1 MRSSRVT
8 PHLDIPLPHHCPV
21 TGLPVFSHSSWTYT
35 SPGGGYRLR
44 VSFVGDRIVW
54 LQPQGYVLR
63 RHAQKGM
70 ALVEDVLFTM
80 LPEKSVFIA
89 IDDFSAVTGAT
100 LDARRF
106 IIRTL
111 RRQQRLKA
119 YIVYQPTTI
128 FRLGFELSRRI
139 GLFHFD
145 VRVAADYAEAI
156 AIAQARLRQMV
167 SSVDAQE
174 TTSEIPP
181 YDADTAPAV
190 DRSAGAPPLARYAGE
205 LLEYVGN
212 INLET
217 YGFASTF
224 RKIPRN
230 HPFRSVFD
238 ALSVLRDDMQ
248 AILHRHR
255 RARENLELRQ
265 KELIEKQVM
274 LSETHTTLS
283 MLLAA
288 REKERQRLEARIKD
302 RFYDLLAP
310 LMDELDRTGPS
321 SSRQRILM
329 RLLRDVTSQI
339 GKRPPY
345 DPHRLQTPFTAR
357 EDLLAF
363 LISAGLKPREIADL
377 LRLSRRTIENHC
389 QRMRGKAGLKGR
401 HPTLQDWLTRPET
414 SGRAPAGR
422 TP

>member
-1 MRSSRVT
+1 MLSSRVT
-8 PHLDIPLPHHCPV
+8 PHLDVPLPHHCPV

-44 VSFVGDRIVW
+44 VSFIGDRILW
-54 LQPQGYVLR
+54 LQPSGYVLR

-80 LPEKSVFIA
+80 LPQKSAFIA

-128 FRLGFELSRRI
+128 FRLGFELSRQI

-156 AIAQARLRQMV
+156 AIAQARLRQMLP
-167 SSVDAQE
+167 SVDAQE
-174 TTSEIPP
+174 TTSEVPP
-181 YDADTAPAV
+181 YDADTAA
-190 DRSAGAPPLARYAGE
+190 PLAGYAAE

-238 ALSVLRDDMQ
+238 ALAMLRDDMQ

-255 RARENLELRQ
+255 KARENLEKRQ

-302 RFYDLLAP
+302 RYYDLLAP

-321 SSRQRILM
+321 SPRQRILM
-329 RLLRDVTSQI
+329 HLLRDVTSQI
-339 GKRPPY
+339 GERPPY

-363 LISAGLKPREIADL
+363 LISTGLKPREIADL

-389 QRMRGKAGLKGR
+389 QRMRGKAGLKGG

-414 SGRAPAGR
+414 SGRAPTGR

>member
-1 MRSSRVT
+1 MLSSRVT
-8 PHLDIPLPHHCPV
+8 PHLDVPLPHHCPV

-44 VSFVGDRIVW
+44 VSFIGDRILW
-54 LQPQGYVLR
+54 LQPSGYVLR

-80 LPEKSVFIA
+80 LPEKSAFIA

-128 FRLGFELSRRI
+128 FRLGFELSRQI

-167 SSVDAQE
+167 PSVDAQE
-174 TTSEIPP
+174 TTSETPP

-190 DRSAGAPPLARYAGE
+190 HRSGGAAPLARYAGE

-217 YGFASTF
+217 YGFSSTF

-238 ALSVLRDDMQ
+238 ALSMLRDDMR
-248 AILHRHR
+248 AILDRHR
-255 RARENLELRQ
+255 KARENLEVRQ
-265 KELIEKQVM
+265 KELIEKQMM
-274 LSETHTTLS
+274 LSETHITLS
-283 MLLAA
+283 LLLTA
-288 REKERQRLEARIKD
+288 REKERQRLEARII
-302 RFYDLLAP
+302 
-310 LMDELDRTGPS
+310 EL
-321 SSRQRILM
+321 
-329 RLLRDVTSQI
+329 
-339 GKRPPY
+339 
-345 DPHRLQTPFTAR
+345 
-357 EDLLAF
+357 EE
-363 LISAGLKPREIADL
+363 EIARVFGVGVDL
-377 LRLSRRTIENHC
+377 ADEQLTEREESPFRTVGELVRYVRELMEDFPVNRRFDVRFLPVEA
-389 QRMRGKAGLKGR
+389 AGVPCEWVLPPGVDPR
-401 HPTLQDWLTRPET
+401 RRVL
-414 SGRAPAGR
+414 
-422 TP
+422 

>member
-1 MRSSRVT
+1 MLSSRVT
-8 PHLDIPLPHHCPV
+8 PHLDVPLPHHCPV

-44 VSFVGDRIVW
+44 VSFIGDRILW
-54 LQPQGYVLR
+54 LQPSGYVLR
-63 RHAQKGM
+63 QHAQKGM

-80 LPEKSVFIA
+80 LPEKSAFIA

-128 FRLGFELSRRI
+128 FRLGFELSRQI

-156 AIAQARLRQMV
+156 AIAQARLREMV
-167 SSVDAQE
+167 PPVDAQE
-174 TTSEIPP
+174 TTSEVPP
-181 YDADTAPAV
+181 YDADTAA
-190 DRSAGAPPLARYAGE
+190 PLAGYAAE

-217 YGFASTF
+217 YGIASTF
-224 RKIPRN
+224 RKTPRN

-238 ALSVLRDDMQ
+238 ALAMLRDDMQ

-255 RARENLELRQ
+255 KARENLEKRQ

-310 LMDELDRTGPS
+310 LMDELDRAGPS
-321 SSRQRILM
+321 SPRQRILM

-339 GKRPPY
+339 AKRPPY

-377 LRLSRRTIENHC
+377 LQLSRRTIENHC

-401 HPTLQDWLTRPET
+401 YPTLQDWLTRPET
-414 SGRAPAGR
+414 NGRAPAGR

>member
-1 MRSSRVT
+1 MLSARVT
-8 PHLDIPLPHHCPV
+8 PHLDVPLSHHCPV

-44 VSFVGDRIVW
+44 VSFIGDRILW
-54 LQPQGYVLR
+54 LQPSGYVLL
-63 RHAQKGM
+63 RHARKGM

-80 LPEKSVFIA
+80 PPEKSAFIA

-111 RRQQRLKA
+111 RRQERLKT
-119 YIVYQPTTI
+119 YIVYNPTTI
-128 FRLGFELSRRI
+128 FRLGFELSRQI

-167 SSVDAQE
+167 PSVDAQE
-174 TTSEIPP
+174 TTSETPP

-190 DRSAGAPPLARYAGE
+190 HRSGGAAPLARYAGE

-217 YGFASTF
+217 YGFSSTF

-238 ALSVLRDDMQ
+238 ALSMLRDDMQ

-255 RARENLELRQ
+255 KARENLELRQ
-265 KELIEKQVM
+265 QELIVMRDRAALNQALHQASHDLADRYRNLAQYHAEYKQFKKAR
-274 LSETHTTLS
+274 E
-283 MLLAA
+283 AA
-288 REKERQRLEARIKD
+288 RTGEPIVRSLEYQYPHEGYVDID
-302 RFYDLLAP
+302 DQLP
-310 LMDELDRTGPS
+310 
-321 SSRQRILM
+321 
-329 RLLRDVTSQI
+329 
-339 GKRPPY
+339 KR
-345 DPHRLQTPFTAR
+345 
-357 EDLLAF
+357 
-363 LISAGLKPREIADL
+363 
-377 LRLSRRTIENHC
+377 
-389 QRMRGKAGLKGR
+389 
-401 HPTLQDWLTRPET
+401 
-414 SGRAPAGR
+414 
-422 TP
+422 

>member
-8 PHLDIPLPHHCPV
+8 PHLDVPLPHHCPV

-44 VSFVGDRIVW
+44 VSFIGERIVW
-54 LQPQGYVLR
+54 LQPQGYVLL

-80 LPEKSVFIA
+80 LPEKSTFIA

-119 YIVYQPTTI
+119 YIVYHPTTI
-128 FRLGFELSRRI
+128 FRLGFDLSRRL

-145 VRVAADYAEAI
+145 VRVAANYAEAV
-156 AIAQARLRQMV
+156 AIAHDRLRQMV
-167 SSVDAQE
+167 PEVDAPE
-174 TTSEIPP
+174 MTSEISP
-181 YDADTAPAV
+181 YDADTAAAV
-190 DRSAGAPPLARYAGE
+190 HRSGGAAPIARYTGE

-217 YGFASTF
+217 YGLASNF
-224 RKIPRN
+224 REIPRN

-238 ALSVLRDDMQ
+238 ALSLLRDDMQ
-248 AILHRHR
+248 AILYRHR
-255 RARENLELRQ
+255 KARENLEARQ

-274 LSETHTTLS
+274 LSETHTTRQI
-283 MLLAA
+283 LLAA
-288 REKERQRLEARIKD
+288 REKERQRLAVRIKD

-310 LMDELDRTGPS
+310 LMNELDRISPS
-321 SSRQRILM
+321 PRQRVLM
-329 RLLRDVTSQI
+329 RLLRDVTAQI
-339 GKRPPY
+339 GTRPPY

-357 EDLLAF
+357 ENLIAF
-363 LISAGLKPREIADL
+363 LISSGLKPREIAEL
-377 LRLSRRTIENHC
+377 LQLSRRTIENHC

-401 HPTLQDWLTRPET
+401 HATLQGWLTRSET
-414 SGRAPAGR
+414 GGRAPAGR
-422 TP
+422 MP

>member
-1 MRSSRVT
+1 
-8 PHLDIPLPHHCPV
+8 
-21 TGLPVFSHSSWTYT
+21 LPVFSHSSWTYT

-44 VSFVGDRIVW
+44 VSFIGDRIVW
-54 LQPQGYVLR
+54 LQPQGYVLL

-80 LPEKSVFIA
+80 LPEKSPFIA

-106 IIRTL
+106 IIGTL

-119 YIVYQPTTI
+119 YIVYHPTTI

-145 VRVAADYAEAI
+145 VRVAADYAEAV
-156 AIAQARLRQMV
+156 AIAHDRLRQMAL
-167 SSVDAQE
+167 SADSPE
-174 TTSEIPP
+174 MTPEIPP
-181 YDADTAPAV
+181 YDADTAAAV
-190 DRSAGAPPLARYAGE
+190 HWSGDAAPLDRYTGE

-217 YGFASTF
+217 YGLASTF
-224 RKIPRN
+224 REIPRN

-238 ALSVLRDDMQ
+238 ALSLLREDMQ

-255 RARENLELRQ
+255 KARENLEVRQ

-274 LSETHTTLS
+274 LSETHTTLQI
-283 MLLAA
+283 LLAA
-288 REKERQRLEARIKD
+288 REKERQRLAVRIED

-310 LMDELDRTGPS
+310 LMNELDRISPS
-321 SSRQRILM
+321 PRQRVLM
-329 RLLRDVTSQI
+329 RLLRDVTAQI
-339 GKRPPY
+339 GTRPPY

-357 EDLLAF
+357 ENLLAF
-363 LISAGLKPREIADL
+363 LISSGLKPREIADL
-377 LRLSRRTIENHC
+377 LQLSRRTIENHC

-401 HPTLQDWLTRPET
+401 HATLQDWLTRPET
-414 SGRAPAGR
+414 GGRAHAGR
-422 TP
+422 TI

>member
-1 MRSSRVT
+1 MT
-8 PHLDIPLPHHCPV
+8 PHLDVPLPHHCPV
-21 TGLPVFSHSSWTYT
+21 TGLPVSSHSSWTYT

-44 VSFVGDRIVW
+44 VSFIGDRIVW
-54 LQPQGYVLR
+54 LQPQGYVLL

-80 LPEKSVFIA
+80 APEKASFIA
-89 IDDFSAVTGAT
+89 VDDFSAVTGAA

-119 YIVYQPTTI
+119 YIVYNPTTI
-128 FRLGFELSRRI
+128 FRLGFELSRRL

-145 VRVAADYAEAI
+145 VRVAADYAEAV
-156 AIAQARLRQMV
+156 AIAHARLRQMV
-167 SSVDAQE
+167 PSADAQE
-174 TTSEIPP
+174 TTPEILPN
-181 YDADTAPAV
+181 DADAAAAVHRSGGAAPL
-190 DRSAGAPPLARYAGE
+190 DRYAAE

-217 YGFASTF
+217 YGLASTF
-224 RKIPRN
+224 REIPRD

-238 ALSVLRDDMQ
+238 ALSLLRDDMQ

-255 RARENLELRQ
+255 KAREKLESRQ
-265 KELIEKQVM
+265 RELIQKQVM
-274 LSETHTTLS
+274 LSETHTTLQV
-283 MLLAA
+283 LLAA
-288 REKERQRLEARIKD
+288 REKERQRLAVRIKD

-310 LMDELDRTGPS
+310 LMDKLDRTGPS
-321 SSRQRILM
+321 PRQRVLM

-339 GKRPPY
+339 GTRPPY
-345 DPHRLQTPFTAR
+345 DPHRLQMPFTAR
-357 EDLLAF
+357 ENLLAF
-363 LISAGLKPREIADL
+363 LISSGLKPREIADL
-377 LRLSRRTIENHC
+377 LQLSRRTIENHC

-401 HPTLQDWLTRPET
+401 HPTLKDWLTRPET